1 MVVSTLLMCQKTSQ
15 SSRIYWWLSVWII
28 TFLEAYLHSSRVS
41 SKKDSTAE
49 LLFWSTYI
57 ESTRWCY
64 LISTVIWFLN
74 STGYTQTGYP
84 TQAAQLL
91 HNIMGCFGKPETDEE
106 KAQKERSKR
115 IEKTIREDK
124 QKYKATHRL
133 LLLGNTLLT
142 NRWPNIWTSFILK
155 IIILWQPNIKH
166 IYLHTAYAFSSSS
179 ELSCD
184 SLVIDVIKW
193 LICCS
198 SCQPSNSSHSLPL
211 RSDELDDSDW
221 APYSQVMCVKSSLLG
236 LSICTL
242 KKSRPWSEFASR
254 WQTISHVW

>member
-1 MVVSTLLMCQKTSQ
+1 
-15 SSRIYWWLSVWII
+15 
-28 TFLEAYLHSSRVS
+28 
-41 SKKDSTAE
+41 
-49 LLFWSTYI
+49 
-57 ESTRWCY
+57 
-64 LISTVIWFLN
+64 
-74 STGYTQTGYP
+74 
-84 TQAAQLL
+84 
-91 HNIMGCFGKPETDEE
+91 MGCFGKPETDEE

-242 KKSRPWSEFASR
+242 QNLGRGPNLHRADKPYHMFGKGRVTFILVVLK
-254 WQTISHVW
+254 QVLHHISVLDSISQCI